1 MIHKSIHTHM
11 PPTTR
16 RAGRHSARLNV
27 QATALSIQSR
37 GIAASVMYNSDEDYD
52 SDTCA
57 RMPLL
62 DRVSAKLRSAVHAAW
77 LDLEDEEGHFPH
89 DHGHNLETVE
99 PTLEALAEFLVEVE
113 ESILWTKDV
122 MNFSDAPSDVKTVCF
137 IYQRLM
143 KHDLHIGTRMVLE
156 LKMLCDTYVAVYRGL
171 DTHRHA
177 LGTLLFVRQ
186 VRTSSSSAEARAT
199 RMEPTDQTTG
209 EALMQRV
216 ERLKLAIDMALTR
229 CGENV

>member
-1 MIHKSIHTHM
+1 M

-16 RAGRHSARLNV
+16 RAGRHNARLNV
-27 QATALSIQSR
+27 EAVALSIQSR
-37 GIAASVMYNSDEDYD
+37 GITSSVMYDSDEYYD

-57 RMPLL
+57 RMPLF
-62 DRVSAKLRSAVHAAW
+62 DRVSGKLRSAVHAAW

-99 PTLEALAEFLVEVE
+99 PTLEAVAEFLVEVE
-113 ESILWTKDV
+113 EGILWTKDV
-122 MNFSDAPSDVKTVCF
+122 MNFPDTPSDMKTVCF
-137 IYQRLM
+137 IYQMLM

-171 DTHRHA
+171 DAHRPA

-186 VRTSSSSAEARAT
+186 VRASSSSEEARAT
-199 RMEPTDQTTG
+199 RMEPTEQITG
-209 EALMQRV
+209 EALVQRV
-216 ERLKLAIDMALTR
+216 ERLKLAIDVALTR